1 MDGQLKL
8 EEQPDVYRLKK
19 AFERA
24 KERVAETIPPMQ
36 AEKFLKPLVLEQR
49 CGRRVFISAPG
60 EFKTTWVAEK
70 YLPRLSRALRE
81 EMKEDL
87 ELVIEARLNEQPS
100 GDGRMAEALY
110 STMPP
115 LGDESSSRYTFENF
129 VVGDSNR
136 VAYEGARAVAT
147 RSKDAPNPLF
157 IYGRTGLGKTHL
169 LRAIEGECRRSPKAG
184 CRYCTAQQFAHEF
197 IEGARGDSLGH
208 FRRSFESVQVLL
220 VDDVE
225 FLEEKKKSQ
234 EELFFRFNE
243 FYESGRQLVFCSDRS
258 PRELGGLP
266 PRLRTRLESGLVADI
281 RLPELEMRQEI
292 LRRRSAEFGVE
303 LSPEVCLLLAESAPD
318 NVRTLEGILSTVVA
332 HSRIW
337 GRPLDCVLVKEVIEQ
352 KFGGGNRS
360 QVTPET
366 VLKAVAQHFE
376 LSVEELKGPCRRQDI
391 VLARHMAIYIIR
403 QHLGESW
410 KRIAQRLGNR
420 DHTSIIHGY
429 RKMEKLLELDYEV
442 SAHYQVNLRN
452 LSLGR

>member
-8 EEQPDVYRLKK
+8 EEQPDFYRLKK

-36 AEKFLKPLVLEQR
+36 AEKFLKPLELEQR
-49 CGRRVFISAPG
+49 CGRRVYISAPG

-87 ELVIEARLNEQPS
+87 ELVVEARLNDQS
-100 GDGRMAEALY
+100 ARDGRFSEALY
-110 STMPP
+110 SSVPYLM
-115 LGDESSSRYTFENF
+115 DEPCSRYTFENF
-129 VVGDSNR
+129 VVSDSNR

-147 RSKDAPNPLF
+147 RSREAPNPLF

-169 LRAIEGECRRSPKAG
+169 LRAIEREWKQDRKAG
-184 CRYCTAQQFAHEF
+184 CRYVTAQQFAHEF
-197 IEGARGDSLGH
+197 IEGARGDNLGG
-208 FRRSFESVQVLL
+208 FRRSFETVQVLL

-258 PRELGGLP
+258 PRELSGLP
-266 PRLRTRLESGLVADI
+266 ARLRTRLESGLVADI

-292 LRRRSAEFGVE
+292 LRRRAAEYGVE
-303 LSPEVCLLLAESAPD
+303 LSPEVCLLLAEAAPD

-332 HSRIW
+332 YARVG
-337 GRPLDCVLVKEVIEQ
+337 GRPVDGALVKEVIEQ
-352 KFGGGNRS
+352 KFGGGNRA
-360 QVTPET
+360 QITPEA
-366 VLKAVAQHFE
+366 VLKAVAQHFA
-376 LSVEELKGPCRRQDI
+376 LSVEEIKGPCRRQDI
-391 VLARHMAIYIIR
+391 VLARHLAIYIIR

-410 KRIAQRLGNR
+410 KRIGQRLGNR

-429 RKMEKLLELDYEV
+429 RKMEKLLEVDYEM
-442 SAHYQVNLRN
+442 STHYKVNLRA
-452 LSLGR
+452 LSLR